1 MFISKT
7 LNFYKR
13 EDVQEA
19 MLKTAEDKEV
29 AVIYGDRGFGKRP
42 DTLHYKNDILEH
54 AKRGATSFHCS
65 EETWFNPLQINRN
78 LKPIEL
84 EKLRKAWDLVLDIDC
99 KLLDYSKI
107 AAHYTIRVLKHY
119 GIKSISCK
127 FSGNKGFH
135 IAVPFESFPEKIGGT
150 ETKTMFPEAP
160 RRIATYIKHLIK
172 DPVSKA
178 ILKLEK
184 NDFGKIVQKTNMK
197 AEDIIRYGTNEF
209 GDKIEKLNAEPFL
222 DIDTVLI
229 SSRHLF
235 RMPYS
240 FHEKSQLVSIPINP
254 DKVLS
259 FKKEDAKPENV
270 VVKEPFLDRSVE
282 KNEAS
287 KLIIQ
292 AFDFEMKEQKEV
304 RLSEPKHYED
314 IGEAI
319 PEHLFPPCIKNIL
332 KGLEDGRKRSVFILS
347 NFLSSTGWS
356 KEQIEERL
364 EEWNKH
370 NKGPLKEVHIK
381 GQLRYKAQRKENIP
395 PPNCDN
401 KGYYV
406 GMLVCKPDALCKRIK
421 NPIQYAK
428 IKAREISKN
437 KSKKKK
443 NLKNPNKTKSSE
455 NQ

>member
-7 LNFYKR
+7 LKFYKR
-13 EDVQEA
+13 EDIQEV
-19 MLKTAEDKEV
+19 MLQTAEDKEV
-29 AVIYGDRGFGKRP
+29 AVIYGEKGFGKRP
-42 DTLHYKNDILEH
+42 DTLQYKDDILEH

-65 EETWFNPLQINRN
+65 EETWFNPLQIDRN
-78 LKPIEL
+78 LKPQEL
-84 EKLRKAWDLVLDIDC
+84 EQLRKAWDLVLDIDC

-107 AAHYTIRVLKHY
+107 AAHYTVKVLKHY
-119 GIKSISCK
+119 GIKSITCK

-135 IAVPFESFPEKIGGT
+135 IAVPFESFPEKIGGV
-150 ETKTMFPEAP
+150 ETKNLFPEAP
-160 RRIATYIKHLIK
+160 RRIAAYIKHLIK
-172 DPVSKA
+172 EPVSNA

-184 NDFGKIVQKTNMK
+184 NDFGKIVKKTGMK
-197 AEDIIRYGTNEF
+197 AEDIIRFEINEF

-240 FHEKSQLVSIPINP
+240 FHEKSQLVSIPVNP

-259 FKKEDAKPENV
+259 FKKEDAEPENV
-270 VVKEPFLDRSVE
+270 VVKEPFLDRNAE
-282 KNEAS
+282 KNESS

-292 AFDFEMKEQKEV
+292 AFDFEVKKEEV
-304 RLSEPKHYED
+304 KLNESKHYED
-314 IGEAI
+314 MTEAI
-319 PEHLFPPCIKNIL
+319 PEHLFPPCIHNIF

-347 NFLSSTGWS
+347 NFLSSAGWS

-381 GQLRYKAQRKENIP
+381 GQLRYKTQRKETIP

-401 KGYYV
+401 KGYYI
-406 GMLVCKPDALCKRIK
+406 GMRVCKPDSLCGRIK

-428 IKAREISKN
+428 IKAKEMSKN
-437 KSKKKK
+437 RPKETKVRNSKQSEETSKK
-443 NLKNPNKTKSSE
+443 E
-455 NQ
+455 

>member
-7 LNFYKR
+7 LKFYKR
-13 EDVQEA
+13 EDIQEA
-19 MLKTAEDKEV
+19 MLKTSEDKEV

-42 DTLHYKNDILEH
+42 DTLQYNNDILEH

-65 EETWFNPLQINRN
+65 EENWFNPLQIDRN
-78 LKPIEL
+78 LKPTEL
-84 EKLRKAWDLVLDIDC
+84 ANLRKAWDLVLDIDC

-107 AAHYTIRVLKHY
+107 AAHYTIKVLKHY
-119 GIKSISCK
+119 GIKSITCK

-150 ETKTMFPEAP
+150 ETKTLFPEAP

-184 NDFGKIVQKTNMK
+184 NDFRKIVQKTSMK
-197 AEDIIRYGTNEF
+197 AEDIIRYETNEF

-240 FHEKSQLVSIPINP
+240 FHEKSQLVSIPVNP

-259 FKKEDAKPENV
+259 FKKEEAKPENV
-270 VVKEPFLDRSVE
+270 VVKEPFLDRNAE

-292 AFDFEMKEQKEV
+292 AFDFEIKEKEEV
-304 RLSEPKHYED
+304 KLTEPKHYED

-319 PEHLFPPCIKNIL
+319 PEHLFPPCIQNIF
-332 KGLEDGRKRSVFILS
+332 KGLEDGRKRSVFILC
-347 NFLSSTGWS
+347 NFLTSAGWS

-364 EEWNKH
+364 GEWNKH

-381 GQLRYKAQRKENIP
+381 GQLRYKAQRKEKIP

-406 GMLVCKPDALCKRIK
+406 DMRVCTPDALCKRIK
-421 NPIQYAK
+421 NPIQYVK

-437 KSKKKK
+437 KPKKRKKPENLKKK
-443 NLKNPNKTKSSE
+443 
-455 NQ
+455 